1 VVDAAMAL
9 VEEHGLAEL
18 SMRRLAAEL
27 DAGTMSLY
35 NHVSDKEDLLDGMVD
50 RVLAPVRVSGG
61 ADWKEV
67 VTTWATDTRR
77 ALLDHR
83 ALVPVVVSSERAA
96 HLGRITAA
104 VREALEAQ
112 GMAAARAALVVRVAS
127 RYLAGAVLLDAPR
140 LRRRR
145 TPRAALDATFAE
157 GLEALLRGL
166 DQAGPAARC
175 TDTA

>member
-1 VVDAAMAL
+1 MAL

-61 ADWKEV
+61 AAWQGG
-67 VTTWATDTRR
+67 VTTWATDPRR
-77 ALLDHR
+77 TLLDHR

-104 VREALEAQ
+104 VRGAL
-112 GMAAARAALVVRVAS
+112 G
-127 RYLAGAVLLDAPR
+127 G
-140 LRRRR
+140 
-145 TPRAALDATFAE
+145 
-157 GLEALLRGL
+157 RG
-166 DQAGPAARC
+166 GGG
-175 TDTA
+175 